1 MRARASVVCEKLMSE
16 LIESIEYKPHLPLD
30 SDANCVKIV
39 CDGVQAVGPRDT
51 PSYST
56 PCVYVYWGQVAELAV
71 TAPGSNNVKYMTI
84 ATTDSMSSF
93 LQVESVA
100 PIKVIITVIE
110 SIYSHNDAPV
120 DVSQNESGL
129 LIDRLLSSFSYYN
142 DCFNVFQCI

>member
-1 MRARASVVCEKLMSE
+1 MGVRASVVCEKLMSE

-39 CDGVQAVGPRDT
+39 CDGVQAVGRRDT

-56 PCVYVYWGQVAELAV
+56 SRVYVYWGEVAELVV

-84 ATTDSMSSF
+84 ATTKSMSPF

-110 SIYSHNDAPV
+110 SIYSHNDAPP
-120 DVSQNESGL
+120 DVSQNESGS
-129 LIDRLLSSFSYYN
+129 LIDRLISQIS
-142 DCFNVFQCI
+142 